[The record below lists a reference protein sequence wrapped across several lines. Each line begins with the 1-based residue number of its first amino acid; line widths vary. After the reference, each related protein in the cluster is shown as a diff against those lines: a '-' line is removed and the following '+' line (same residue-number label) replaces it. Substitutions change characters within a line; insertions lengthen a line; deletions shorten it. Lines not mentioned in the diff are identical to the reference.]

1 MAAAAAPVGEQ
12 HHAVGRLRKVQM
24 PLEDNGT
31 DRDLHVNIAV
41 RPLADRLIATHSPS
55 GGVQQEDHLIVARRR
70 EIALAAPR

>member
-1 MAAAAAPVGEQ
+1 
-12 HHAVGRLRKVQM
+12 M